1 MGFRGWP
8 DEALD
13 FYVGL
18 EADNSKAYWTDHKDV
33 FENKV
38 KGPMQAL
45 VDELGGGKLFRPYRD
60 VRFSKDKSPYK
71 TNMAARLDIGLYLSL
86 SSEGLGAGLG
96 YWHMEADQLERYRE
110 AVDDE
115 TSGRKL
121 VKVAEALRAKEIEV
135 GGHEELKSTPRG
147 YARDHPR
154 IEFLRYKGLTAWR
167 QWTPAPWLGT
177 AKAKDRVATFLK
189 DAKPLNAWLD
199 ANVGPSTLPMRG
211 R

>member
-1 MGFRGWP
+1 MAFRGWP
-8 DEALD
+8 EEALD

-33 FENKV
+33 FDNCV
-38 KGPMQAL
+38 KAPTQAL

-71 TNMAARLDIGLYLSL
+71 TWMAAHLDGGGYISL
-86 SSEGLGAGLG
+86 SSEGLGVGLG
-96 YWHMEADQLERYRE
+96 YHEMASDQLERYRT
-110 AVDDE
+110 AVDDA

-121 VKVAEALRAKEIEV
+121 VKLAETLRAKDIEV
-135 GGHEELKSTPRG
+135 GGHDQLKSAPRG
-147 YARDHPR
+147 YEKDHPR

-177 AKAKDRVATFLK
+177 AKAKDRIVTFLK

-199 ANVGPSTLPMRG
+199 SNVGPTTMPMG
-211 R
+211 RR